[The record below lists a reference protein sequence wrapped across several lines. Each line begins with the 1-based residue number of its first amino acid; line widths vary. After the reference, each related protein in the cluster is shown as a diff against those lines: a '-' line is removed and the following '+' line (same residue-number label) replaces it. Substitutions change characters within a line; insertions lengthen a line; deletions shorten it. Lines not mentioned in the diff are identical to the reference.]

1 MADLIRRVALTA
13 INRSYYG
20 AVHMHVRTIF
30 SSSGIGIDNFKYA
43 RDQHATRYAPSLDVF
58 KKRFLESVGQSN
70 SQVFA
75 EDLRNMIMSASND
88 QEIDAVIQALKK
100 YSASQIKFTDYHFG
114 SPIMRLLYIQNKTD
128 QALQLF
134 MDDNLK
140 NVFNDSASALVLM
153 NKLIEEQRY
162 DDALKVFE
170 HGSQRGFSTVSGRKF
185 PGDVVMLA
193 IECLYR
199 QNTKESLTKAK
210 ELVSKVRQS
219 DADISPRAATMT
231 ALLAIQQNDPSFAME
246 ILGAVRGQ
254 SLTTVQNLRAICYA
268 DMGRIEEALN
278 VVHLLADQKAG
289 ANDRR
294 KVFPLVMRHI
304 RTAVEKNQDQ
314 NLLTRF
320 EDLSKFIMKNN
331 RLSTTDLPEFIG
343 QPINRRGPPRQ
354 GMLNNI
360 RQSFQRFTNVFR
372 NQDSSNNPR
381 RRQNS
386 NEDYQRFNNNDR
398 QSFRNRSQSFSR
410 RSNDNNSS
418 SFQRRDNFEQQ
429 STERFNRQ

>member
-1 MADLIRRVALTA
+1 MADLIRRVAVTA
-13 INRSYYG
+13 INRSYQGY
-20 AVHMHVRTIF
+20 AHMCVRTLF

-88 QEIDAVIQALKK
+88 QEIEAVIQALKK
-100 YSASQIKFTDYHFG
+100 YSANQVKFTDYHFG
-114 SPIMRLLYIQNKTD
+114 SPVMRLLYLQNKTD

-153 NKLIEEQRY
+153 NKLIEEQRF

-170 HGSQRGFSTVSGRKF
+170 HGSKRGFSTVSGRKF

-199 QNTKESLTKAK
+199 QNTQESLNKAK

-231 ALLAIQQNDPSFAME
+231 ALLAIQQNDPGFAME

-254 SLTTVQNLRAICYA
+254 SAATVQNLRAICYA
-268 DMGRIEEALN
+268 EMGRVEEALN
-278 VVHLLADQKAG
+278 VAHVLADQKAG

-304 RTAVEKNQDQ
+304 RTAVEKSQDQ
-314 NLLTRF
+314 SLLTRF

-331 RLSTTDLPEFIG
+331 RLSTTDLPEFVG

-354 GMLNNI
+354 QQGAVNNV
-360 RQSFQRFTNVFR
+360 RKNFPRFTNAFR
-372 NQDSSNNPR
+372 NNQDSFNNQRRSSSNDN
-381 RRQNS
+381 
-386 NEDYQRFNNNDR
+386 YQRLNDNDR

-410 RSNDNNSS
+410 RPSNDN
-418 SFQRRDNFEQQ
+418 FQRRNNFEQQ
-429 STERFNRQ
+429 Q

>member
-1 MADLIRRVALTA
+1 MADLIRRVALAA
-13 INRSYYG
+13 INRN
-20 AVHMHVRTIF
+20 AHMHVRTLF
-30 SSSGIGIDNFKYA
+30 SSSGIGIDNFKYT
-43 RDQHATRYAPSLDVF
+43 RDQHATRYAPSIDVF
-58 KKRFLESVGQSN
+58 KKRFLESVGQSD

-75 EDLRNMIMSASND
+75 EDLRNMIMTASSD

-100 YSASQIKFTDYHFG
+100 YNSNQVKFTDYHFG
-114 SPIMRLLYIQNKTD
+114 SPVMRLLYIQNKTD

-134 MDDNLK
+134 MDENLK
-140 NVFNDSASALVLM
+140 NIFNDSASALVLM

-162 DDALKVFE
+162 DDALKAFE
-170 HGSQRGFSTVSGRKF
+170 YGTQRGFSTVSGRKY

-199 QNTKESLTKAK
+199 QNTKESLNKAK

-231 ALLAIQQNDPSFAME
+231 ALLAIQQGDPSFAME

-254 SLTTVQNLRAICYA
+254 NLTTVQNLRAICYA
-268 DMGRIEEALN
+268 EMGRVEEALN

-314 NLLTRF
+314 ALLARF

-331 RLSTTDLPEFIG
+331 RLSTIDLAEFIG
-343 QPINRRGPPRQ
+343 QPINRRNPARQ
-354 GMLNNI
+354 GGMLNNV
-360 RQSFQRFTNVFR
+360 RKSFQRFTNVFR
-372 NQDSSNNPR
+372 NQDSSENPR

-386 NEDYQRFNNNDR
+386 NENYQRLNDNDR
-398 QSFRNRSQSFSR
+398 ASFRNRSQSFSR
-410 RSNDNNSS
+410 RPNENS
-418 SFQRRDNFEQQ
+418 SFQRRND
-429 STERFNRQ
+429 TERSNRQ